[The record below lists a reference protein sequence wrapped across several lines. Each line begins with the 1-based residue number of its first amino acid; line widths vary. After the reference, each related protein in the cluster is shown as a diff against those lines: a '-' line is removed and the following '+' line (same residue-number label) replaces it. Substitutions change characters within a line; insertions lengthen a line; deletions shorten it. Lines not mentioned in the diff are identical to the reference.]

1 MLTKF
6 ENSQSVEELHSDHFV
21 GCFKILFGDKTVLRT
36 DEELESRIRTTWV
49 PDLGPR
55 TTVHHGA
62 N

>member
-6 ENSQSVEELHSDHFV
+6 ENSQSLEELHSDHFV
-21 GCFKILFGDKTVLRT
+21 GCFRILGDKTVPRT